1 MKFLAGV
8 GVAQLF
14 EGDKLVATAN
24 ALIDSSISISVST
37 EDLRAGMGAKLLGRY
52 MHSSGMTLKL
62 TDAMFNLEY
71 LAMNTG
77 SDVEIGGDAMI
88 NEQVTAAGGKITL
101 SNAPRPFFGD
111 KINVYVKPAG
121 SNLPYTA
128 YSVAKDAPNPK
139 EIAIA
144 GENGDYCVRYM
155 ANNAAATKIMIN
167 SNFIPKT
174 LSVILTANLYNGG
187 SCDVSMDNASLA
199 GSLQIK
205 IFRFQ
210 LNGNQELSMT
220 ATGVSNTS
228 IEGTALSWGCN
239 GCDGEGVYAE
249 ILEFTKNVNDNIA
262 SIIVE
267 DADKTV
273 AANSTVQLVVYAC
286 PEDGAPIKLQAGQF
300 EIVEGK
306 ANTYTVNKTNK
317 DSIDIAASATGNFTV
332 EVKAFD
338 KTASAHITIG

>member
-1 MKFLAGV
+1 
-8 GVAQLF
+8 
-14 EGDKLVATAN
+14 
-24 ALIDSSISISVST
+24 
-37 EDLRAGMGAKLLGRY
+37 
-52 MHSSGMTLKL
+52 
-62 TDAMFNLEY
+62 
-71 LAMNTG
+71 
-77 SDVEIGGDAMI
+77 
-88 NEQVTAAGGKITL
+88 
-101 SNAPRPFFGD
+101 
-111 KINVYVKPAG
+111 
-121 SNLPYTA
+121 
-128 YSVAKDAPNPK
+128 
-139 EIAIA
+139 
-144 GENGDYCVRYM
+144 M

-273 AANSTVQLVVYAC
+273 TAGSNVEIVVYAC
-286 PEDGAPIKLQAGQF
+286 PDDGAPIKLQAGQF
-300 EIVEGK
+300 EIVEDTGSNYRVN
-306 ANTYTVNKTNK
+306 ANKT
-317 DSIDIAASATGNFTV
+317 SGDIQAGASGNFSV
-332 EVKAFD
+332 DVKAFG
-338 KTASAHITIG
+338 KTASANITIG

>member
-14 EGDKLVATAN
+14 EGDRLVATAN

-101 SNAPRPFFGD
+101 SNAPRPFFGND
-111 KINVYVKPAG
+111 IKVYVKPAG

-128 YSVAKDAPNPK
+128 YVGTKDSK
-139 EIAIA
+139 DITIA
-144 GENGDYCVRYM
+144 GKDGDDYCVRYM

-273 AANSTVQLVVYAC
+273 AASSNVEIVVYAC
-286 PEDGAPIKLQAGQF
+286 PDDGAPIKLQAGQF
-300 EIVEGK
+300 EIVEDKGSNYK
-306 ANTYTVNKTNK
+306 VNANKTSV
-317 DSIDIAASATGNFTV
+317 DIDASATGKFSV
-332 EVKAFD
+332 DVKAFG

>member
-77 SDVEIGGDAMI
+77 SDVEIGGDAMV
-88 NEQVTAAGGKITL
+88 NEQVTATGGKITL

-111 KINVYVKPAG
+111 KINVYVKPAN
-121 SNLPYTA
+121 SSLPYTA
-128 YSVAKDAPNPK
+128 YVGTKDSK
-139 EIAIA
+139 DITIV
-144 GENGDYCVRYM
+144 GEDGDYCVRYM

-228 IEGTALSWGCN
+228 IEGTALSYGCN

-262 SIIVE
+262 AIIVE

-273 AANSTVQLVVYAC
+273 TAGSNVEIVVYAC
-286 PEDGAPIKLQAGQF
+286 PDDGAPIKLQAGQF
-300 EIVEGK
+300 EIVEDTGSNYRVN
-306 ANTYTVNKTNK
+306 ANKT
-317 DSIDIAASATGNFTV
+317 SVDIQAGASGNFSV
-332 EVKAFD
+332 DVKAFG
-338 KTASAHITIG
+338 KTASANITIG